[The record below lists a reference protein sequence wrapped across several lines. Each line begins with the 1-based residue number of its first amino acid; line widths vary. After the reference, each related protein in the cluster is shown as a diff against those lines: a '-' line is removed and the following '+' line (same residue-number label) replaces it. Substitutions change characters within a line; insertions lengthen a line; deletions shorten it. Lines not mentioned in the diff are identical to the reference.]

1 MIKECRNVPS
11 RLQRSGIRYH
21 AGVIIL
27 KSIRRYLFLDSIVC
41 VDNRLEE
48 IFSMVTYRGRKC
60 ELSVNLGGNAGPGS
74 RPKRTEEPGIFYS
87 GGKQN
92 DSLGRT

>member
-1 MIKECRNVPS
+1 M
-11 RLQRSGIRYH
+11 
-21 AGVIIL
+21 IIL

-74 RPKRTEEPGIFYS
+74 RPKGA
-87 GGKQN
+87 
-92 DSLGRT
+92 